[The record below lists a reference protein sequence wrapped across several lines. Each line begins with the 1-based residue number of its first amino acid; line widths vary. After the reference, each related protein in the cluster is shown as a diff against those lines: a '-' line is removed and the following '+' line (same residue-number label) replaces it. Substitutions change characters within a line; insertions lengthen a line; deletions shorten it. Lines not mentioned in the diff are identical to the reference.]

1 MTCRTR
7 SETYMSS
14 ESGGGDGGA
23 AMRALALGSVL
34 LSIAEA
40 SPDNEDEESD
50 FALMLVS
57 GAVLMAFEAFYARQL
72 RFGASRC
79 CLKRLRKWCEEDELA
94 DLSRIQGL

>member
-1 MTCRTR
+1 
-7 SETYMSS
+7 MSS

-79 CLKRLRKWCEEDELA
+79 GLKRLRKWCEEDELA

>member
-1 MTCRTR
+1 
-7 SETYMSS
+7 MSS

-40 SPDNEDEESD
+40 SPDNEDEESQESD